1 MWVAWAAAGTCAAL
15 VGFSPW
21 LWMSV
26 IFAGMTWGLATYG
39 NILWFPLIQQET
51 PSNLLGRVSSV
62 DWLFSFA
69 VTPLG
74 VTVAGAAVV
83 AFGVRLTLIAG
94 GAIAAATASILII
107 PGVTDPDKR
116 MIRGPAEATS
126 RVP

>member
-1 MWVAWAAAGTCAAL
+1 
-15 VGFSPW
+15 
-21 LWMSV
+21 MSV

-74 VTVAGAAVV
+74 ATAAGAAAV

-116 MIRGPAEATS
+116 AMRPAEATS
-126 RVP
+126 RAVVETPELAEEQRAAG